1 MRKIVLTDFEKG
13 SIKLIHTA
21 KTTDITGVRL
31 GETVTIGSYAHVDP
45 DKDARMEILKQ
56 VIILESDIEHALENN
71 VISMKIP
78 KSSDD
83 LTLYFETRDYKINQM
98 YGKNENKEAILN
110 SYKDIKVAEQKKVK
124 KPMEDTDEKNDDIE
138 KLHRERQVILKQ
150 QMKNRINEA
159 ERNHSKKEHQKEQ
172 EKDDLEH

>member
-1 MRKIVLTDFEKG
+1 MRKIILTDFEKG

-21 KTTDITGVRL
+21 KATDITGVKL

-45 DKDARMEILKQ
+45 NKDARMEILKQ
-56 VIILESDIEHALENN
+56 VIILESDIEHALEND
-71 VISMKIP
+71 VKSIKVP

-83 LTLYFETRDYKINQM
+83 LVLYFGTRDYKINRM

-110 SYKDIKVAEQKKVK
+110 SYKDIKATEQKKAK
-124 KPMEDTDEKNDDIE
+124 KPMEDSDEKNDDIE
-138 KLHRERQVILKQ
+138 KLHKERQIILKQ

-159 ERNHSKKEHQKEQ
+159 EKNHSKKRTSERTREG
-172 EKDDLEH
+172 